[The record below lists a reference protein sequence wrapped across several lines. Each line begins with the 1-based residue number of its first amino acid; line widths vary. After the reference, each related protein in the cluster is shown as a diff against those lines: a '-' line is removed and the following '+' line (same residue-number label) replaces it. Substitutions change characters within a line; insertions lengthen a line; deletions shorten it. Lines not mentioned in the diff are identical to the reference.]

1 MSNIKDLAKIVADR
15 YDMHQQDAEKFMDD
29 MFSLIRSA
37 LINDEQV
44 KIKGLGT
51 FKVQTVKERASV
63 NVNTGEKVM
72 INSHDRISF
81 TPDATMRDSVNKPFA
96 HFVTVP
102 LNEGVVFDDMDD
114 MSKVADSTEHK
125 GRNLKSDGY
134 DILEHS
140 AETTVTANTDTGVNT
155 DTGINTGQE
164 DIVET
169 VSSELQPAA
178 SLKRAVQED
187 IVETVAS
194 ERQPAA
200 SLKRAVQED
209 IVETVATPVYNASN
223 VAAHEAGTAVP
234 KADQHERKAVMQMV
248 QDDENR
254 VDNSEQDEIGNDMPE
269 QSAGKLN
276 VMAIDTAEDSISGEE
291 NKEPAIVSL
300 SEPEEYKTNDNQT
313 EENTTAMS
321 DEKNLNP
328 SVAEDNDHSFLIS
341 LLLGLA
347 VFVVGVIVGRA
358 TADITMQ
365 DVKAYLGLKPEVKVH
380 VIYKRLPAPSPEKK
394 DSTAGKKDVPTA
406 ENKKV
411 APAAVGKTDKKTIKV
426 ADTEK
431 KPVEKKAADK
441 PMANE
446 NYNKDPRVR
455 TGAYIITGVQQTVTA
470 AEGETVASIS
480 KRYLGPGME
489 CYVEALNGKTIS
501 AGQKVKI
508 PALKLKKK
516 VSRQ

>member
-1 MSNIKDLAKIVADR
+1 MSNVKDLAKIVADR

-169 VSSELQPAA
+169 LSSELQ
-178 SLKRAVQED
+178 KRAGQED
-187 IVETVAS
+187 N
-194 ERQPAA
+194 
-200 SLKRAVQED
+200 
-209 IVETVATPVYNASN
+209 VETVATPVDNASN
-223 VAAHEAGTAVP
+223 VAAHEAETAIP

-276 VMAIDTAEDSISGEE
+276 VMAIDTAEDSISGKE
-291 NKEPAIVSL
+291 NQEPAIVSL

>member
-134 DILEHS
+134 YILEHS

-169 VSSELQPAA
+169 LSSELQPAA

-187 IVETVAS
+187 S
-194 ERQPAA
+194 
-200 SLKRAVQED
+200 
-209 IVETVATPVYNASN
+209 VETVATPVDNASN
-223 VAAHEAGTAVP
+223 VAAHEAETAIP

>member
-169 VSSELQPAA
+169 LSSELQPAA

-187 IVETVAS
+187 IVETVA
-194 ERQPAA
+194 
-200 SLKRAVQED
+200 
-209 IVETVATPVYNASN
+209 TPVDNASN
-223 VAAHEAGTAVP
+223 VAAHEAGTAIP

-291 NKEPAIVSL
+291 NKEPAVVSF

-431 KPVEKKAADK
+431 KPVETKAADK

>member
-114 MSKVADSTEHK
+114 MSKVADSTEPK

-140 AETTVTANTDTGVNT
+140 AETTVTANTDTGVKT

-169 VSSELQPAA
+169 LSSELQPAA
-178 SLKRAVQED
+178 SLKKAG
-187 IVETVAS
+187 
-194 ERQPAA
+194 
-200 SLKRAVQED
+200 QED
-209 IVETVATPVYNASN
+209 IVETVATPVDNASN
-223 VAAHEAGTAVP
+223 VAAHEAETAIP
-234 KADQHERKAVMQMV
+234 KADQHERKVVMQMV
-248 QDDENR
+248 QDDETR
-254 VDNSEQDEIGNDMPE
+254 VDNSEQDEIVNDMPE

>member
-134 DILEHS
+134 DLLEHS
-140 AETTVTANTDTGVNT
+140 AETTVKANTDTGVNT

-169 VSSELQPAA
+169 V
-178 SLKRAVQED
+178 
-187 IVETVAS
+187 
-194 ERQPAA
+194 
-200 SLKRAVQED
+200 
-209 IVETVATPVYNASN
+209 ATPVVNASN
-223 VAAHEAGTAVP
+223 VAAHEAETAIP

-411 APAAVGKTDKKTIKV
+411 APAAMGKTDKNTIKV

>member
-140 AETTVTANTDTGVNT
+140 AETTVTANTDTEVKT

-169 VSSELQPAA
+169 LSCEL
-178 SLKRAVQED
+178 
-187 IVETVAS
+187 
-194 ERQPAA
+194 QPAA

-209 IVETVATPVYNASN
+209 IVETVATPVDNASN
-223 VAAHEAGTAVP
+223 VAAHEAETAIP

>member
-155 DTGINTGQE
+155 DTGINTGQD
-164 DIVET
+164 DIVEPL
-169 VSSELQPAA
+169 SSELQPAA

-187 IVETVAS
+187 IVETVA
-194 ERQPAA
+194 
-200 SLKRAVQED
+200 
-209 IVETVATPVYNASN
+209 TPVDNASN
-223 VAAHEAGTAVP
+223 VAAHEAGTAIP

-411 APAAVGKTDKKTIKV
+411 APAALGKTDKNTIKV

>member
-114 MSKVADSTEHK
+114 MSKVADSTEPK
-125 GRNLKSDGY
+125 GRNIKSDGY
-134 DILEHS
+134 DLLEHS
-140 AETTVTANTDTGVNT
+140 AETTVKANTDTGVNT

-187 IVETVAS
+187 IVETVA
-194 ERQPAA
+194 
-200 SLKRAVQED
+200 
-209 IVETVATPVYNASN
+209 TPVANASN
-223 VAAHEAGTAVP
+223 VAAHEAGTAIP

>member
-81 TPDATMRDSVNKPFA
+81 TPDTTMRDSVNKPFA

-169 VSSELQPAA
+169 LSSELQPAA

-187 IVETVAS
+187 IVETVA
-194 ERQPAA
+194 
-200 SLKRAVQED
+200 
-209 IVETVATPVYNASN
+209 TPVDNASN
-223 VAAHEAGTAVP
+223 VAAHEAETAIP

>member
-169 VSSELQPAA
+169 LSSELQPAA

-187 IVETVAS
+187 IVETVA
-194 ERQPAA
+194 
-200 SLKRAVQED
+200 
-209 IVETVATPVYNASN
+209 TPVDNASN
-223 VAAHEAGTAVP
+223 VAAHEAETAIP

-276 VMAIDTAEDSISGEE
+276 VMAIDTAEDSTSGKE
-291 NKEPAIVSL
+291 NQEPAIVSL

-411 APAAVGKTDKKTIKV
+411 APAAVGKTDKNTIKV

>member
-114 MSKVADSTEHK
+114 MSKVADSTEPK

-169 VSSELQPAA
+169 LSSELQPAA
-178 SLKRAVQED
+178 SLKKAG
-187 IVETVAS
+187 
-194 ERQPAA
+194 
-200 SLKRAVQED
+200 QED
-209 IVETVATPVYNASN
+209 IVETVATPVDNASN
-223 VAAHEAGTAVP
+223 VAAHEAETAIP

-431 KPVEKKAADK
+431 KPVEKKAAEK

>member
-114 MSKVADSTEHK
+114 MSKVADSTEPK

-164 DIVET
+164 DIVEPL
-169 VSSELQPAA
+169 S
-178 SLKRAVQED
+178 
-187 IVETVAS
+187 S
-194 ERQPAA
+194 ERQPAD

-209 IVETVATPVYNASN
+209 IVETVATPVDNASN
-223 VAAHEAGTAVP
+223 VAAHEAETAIP

>member
-155 DTGINTGQE
+155 DIGINTGQE

-187 IVETVAS
+187 IVE
-194 ERQPAA
+194 R
-200 SLKRAVQED
+200 
-209 IVETVATPVYNASN
+209 VATPVDNASN
-223 VAAHEAGTAVP
+223 VAAHEAETAIP

-341 LLLGLA
+341 LLLGLV

>member
-114 MSKVADSTEHK
+114 MSKVADSTEPK

-155 DTGINTGQE
+155 DTGTNTG
-164 DIVET
+164 
-169 VSSELQPAA
+169 
-178 SLKRAVQED
+178 
-187 IVETVAS
+187 
-194 ERQPAA
+194 
-200 SLKRAVQED
+200 QED
-209 IVETVATPVYNASN
+209 IVETVATPVDNASN
-223 VAAHEAGTAVP
+223 VAAHEAETAIP

-411 APAAVGKTDKKTIKV
+411 APAAVGKTDKNTIKV

-516 VSRQ
+516 LSRQ

>member
-155 DTGINTGQE
+155 DTGINSGQE

-169 VSSELQPAA
+169 LSSELQPAA

-187 IVETVAS
+187 IVETVA
-194 ERQPAA
+194 
-200 SLKRAVQED
+200 
-209 IVETVATPVYNASN
+209 TPVVNASN
-223 VAAHEAGTAVP
+223 VAAHEAETAIP

>member
-140 AETTVTANTDTGVNT
+140 AETTVTANTDTEVKT

-169 VSSELQPAA
+169 LSSELQPAA

-187 IVETVAS
+187 IVETVA
-194 ERQPAA
+194 
-200 SLKRAVQED
+200 
-209 IVETVATPVYNASN
+209 TPVDNASN
-223 VAAHEAGTAVP
+223 VAAHEAGTAIP

>member
-134 DILEHS
+134 DIQEHS
-140 AETTVTANTDTGVNT
+140 AETTVTANTDTEVKT

-169 VSSELQPAA
+169 LSSELQPAA

-187 IVETVAS
+187 IVETVA
-194 ERQPAA
+194 
-200 SLKRAVQED
+200 
-209 IVETVATPVYNASN
+209 TPVDNASN
-223 VAAHEAGTAVP
+223 VAAHEAETAIP

-276 VMAIDTAEDSISGEE
+276 VMAIDTAEDSISGKE
-291 NKEPAIVSL
+291 NQEPAIVSL

-431 KPVEKKAADK
+431 KPVEKKAAEK

>member
-114 MSKVADSTEHK
+114 MSKVADSTEPK

-169 VSSELQPAA
+169 LSSELQPA
-178 SLKRAVQED
+178 D
-187 IVETVAS
+187 
-194 ERQPAA
+194 

-209 IVETVATPVYNASN
+209 IVETVATPVDNASN
-223 VAAHEAGTAVP
+223 VAAHEAETAIP

>member
-155 DTGINTGQE
+155 DKGINTGQE
-164 DIVET
+164 DIVDT
-169 VSSELQPAA
+169 LSSELQ
-178 SLKRAVQED
+178 S
-187 IVETVAS
+187 
-194 ERQPAA
+194 AA

-209 IVETVATPVYNASN
+209 IVETVATPVDKASN
-223 VAAHEAGTAVP
+223 VAAYEAETAIP
-234 KADQHERKAVMQMV
+234 KAGQHEWKAVMQMV

-291 NKEPAIVSL
+291 NNEPAIVSL

>member
-169 VSSELQPAA
+169 LSSELQPAA

-187 IVETVAS
+187 IVETVA
-194 ERQPAA
+194 
-200 SLKRAVQED
+200 
-209 IVETVATPVYNASN
+209 TPVDNVSN
-223 VAAHEAGTAVP
+223 VAAHEAETAIP

-426 ADTEK
+426 PDTEK

>member
-114 MSKVADSTEHK
+114 MAKVADSTEHK

-169 VSSELQPAA
+169 LSSELQPAA

-187 IVETVAS
+187 IVETVA
-194 ERQPAA
+194 
-200 SLKRAVQED
+200 
-209 IVETVATPVYNASN
+209 TPVDNVSN
-223 VAAHEAGTAVP
+223 VAAHEAETAIP
-234 KADQHERKAVMQMV
+234 KADQHERKAVMQMM
-248 QDDENR
+248 QDDENI

-291 NKEPAIVSL
+291 NNEPAIVSL

-426 ADTEK
+426 ADTER

>member
-114 MSKVADSTEHK
+114 MSKVADSTEPK

-169 VSSELQPAA
+169 LSSERHPAA
-178 SLKRAVQED
+178 SLKTAGQED
-187 IVETVAS
+187 N
-194 ERQPAA
+194 
-200 SLKRAVQED
+200 
-209 IVETVATPVYNASN
+209 VETVATPVDNASN
-223 VAAHEAGTAVP
+223 VAAHEAETAIP

-276 VMAIDTAEDSISGEE
+276 VMAIDTAEDSTSGKE
-291 NKEPAIVSL
+291 NQEPAIVSL

>member
-114 MSKVADSTEHK
+114 MSKVADSIEPK

-140 AETTVTANTDTGVNT
+140 AETTVTANTETGVNT

-169 VSSELQPAA
+169 LS
-178 SLKRAVQED
+178 
-187 IVETVAS
+187 S

-200 SLKRAVQED
+200 SLKRAGQED
-209 IVETVATPVYNASN
+209 NVETVATPADNASN
-223 VAAHEAGTAVP
+223 VAAHEAETTIP

-248 QDDENR
+248 QDDENI
-254 VDNSEQDEIGNDMPE
+254 VDNSEQDEIGNDIPE

-431 KPVEKKAADK
+431 KPVETKAADK

>member
-114 MSKVADSTEHK
+114 MSKVADSTEPK

-169 VSSELQPAA
+169 V
-178 SLKRAVQED
+178 
-187 IVETVAS
+187 
-194 ERQPAA
+194 
-200 SLKRAVQED
+200 
-209 IVETVATPVYNASN
+209 ATPVDNASN
-223 VAAHEAGTAVP
+223 VAAHEAGTAIP

>member
-169 VSSELQPAA
+169 LSSELQPAA

-187 IVETVAS
+187 IVE
-194 ERQPAA
+194 R
-200 SLKRAVQED
+200 
-209 IVETVATPVYNASN
+209 VATPVDNASN
-223 VAAHEAGTAVP
+223 VAAHEAETAIP

>member
-140 AETTVTANTDTGVNT
+140 AETTVTANTDTGVKT

-169 VSSELQPAA
+169 V
-178 SLKRAVQED
+178 
-187 IVETVAS
+187 
-194 ERQPAA
+194 
-200 SLKRAVQED
+200 
-209 IVETVATPVYNASN
+209 ATPVDNASN
-223 VAAHEAGTAVP
+223 VAAHEAETAIP

-269 QSAGKLN
+269 QYAGKLN

>member
-169 VSSELQPAA
+169 LS
-178 SLKRAVQED
+178 
-187 IVETVAS
+187 S

-200 SLKRAVQED
+200 SLKRAVQEY
-209 IVETVATPVYNASN
+209 IVETVATPVDNVSN
-223 VAAHEAGTAVP
+223 VAAHEAETAIP

-516 VSRQ
+516 VTRQ

>member
-134 DILEHS
+134 DIQEHS

-169 VSSELQPAA
+169 LSSELQPAA

-187 IVETVAS
+187 IVETVA
-194 ERQPAA
+194 
-200 SLKRAVQED
+200 
-209 IVETVATPVYNASN
+209 TPVDNASN
-223 VAAHEAGTAVP
+223 VAAHEAGTAIP
-234 KADQHERKAVMQMV
+234 KAGQHERKAVMQMV

>member
-114 MSKVADSTEHK
+114 MSKVADSTEPK

-169 VSSELQPAA
+169 LSSELQPAA
-178 SLKRAVQED
+178 SLKKAG
-187 IVETVAS
+187 
-194 ERQPAA
+194 
-200 SLKRAVQED
+200 QED
-209 IVETVATPVYNASN
+209 IVETVATPVDNASN
-223 VAAHEAGTAVP
+223 VAAHEAETTIP

-254 VDNSEQDEIGNDMPE
+254 VDNSKQDEIGNDMPE

>member
-114 MSKVADSTEHK
+114 MSKVADSTEPK

-140 AETTVTANTDTGVNT
+140 AETTVTANTDTEVKT

-169 VSSELQPAA
+169 LSSELQPAA
-178 SLKRAVQED
+178 SLK
-187 IVETVAS
+187 
-194 ERQPAA
+194 
-200 SLKRAVQED
+200 KAVQED
-209 IVETVATPVYNASN
+209 IVETVATPVDNVSN
-223 VAAHEAGTAVP
+223 VAAHEAETAIP

>member
-140 AETTVTANTDTGVNT
+140 AETTVTANTDTEVKT

-169 VSSELQPAA
+169 LSSELQPAA

-187 IVETVAS
+187 IVETVA
-194 ERQPAA
+194 
-200 SLKRAVQED
+200 
-209 IVETVATPVYNASN
+209 TPVDNASN
-223 VAAHEAGTAVP
+223 VAAHEAETAIP

>member
-169 VSSELQPAA
+169 LS
-178 SLKRAVQED
+178 
-187 IVETVAS
+187 S

-200 SLKRAVQED
+200 FLKKAGQED
-209 IVETVATPVYNASN
+209 IVETVATPVDNVSN
-223 VAAHEAGTAVP
+223 VAAHEAETAIP

-291 NKEPAIVSL
+291 NIEPAIVSL
-300 SEPEEYKTNDNQT
+300 SEAEEYKTNDNQT

>member
-169 VSSELQPAA
+169 V
-178 SLKRAVQED
+178 
-187 IVETVAS
+187 AS

-209 IVETVATPVYNASN
+209 IVETVATPVDNASN
-223 VAAHEAGTAVP
+223 VAAHEAETAIP

-411 APAAVGKTDKKTIKV
+411 APAAVGKTDKNTIKV

>member
-187 IVETVAS
+187 IVETVA
-194 ERQPAA
+194 
-200 SLKRAVQED
+200 
-209 IVETVATPVYNASN
+209 TPVYNASN
-223 VAAHEAGTAVP
+223 VAAHEAGTAIP

-276 VMAIDTAEDSISGEE
+276 FMAIDTAEDSTSGKE
-291 NKEPAIVSL
+291 NQEPAIVSL

-426 ADTEK
+426 ADTEN

>member
-155 DTGINTGQE
+155 DIGINTGQE

-178 SLKRAVQED
+178 SLKKAG
-187 IVETVAS
+187 
-194 ERQPAA
+194 
-200 SLKRAVQED
+200 QED
-209 IVETVATPVYNASN
+209 IVETVATPVDNASN
-223 VAAHEAGTAVP
+223 VAAHEAETAIP

-254 VDNSEQDEIGNDMPE
+254 VDNSEQDEIGNDLPE
-269 QSAGKLN
+269 PSAGKLN

>member
-114 MSKVADSTEHK
+114 MSKVADSTEPK

-169 VSSELQPAA
+169 LSSELQPAA
-178 SLKRAVQED
+178 SLKKAG
-187 IVETVAS
+187 
-194 ERQPAA
+194 
-200 SLKRAVQED
+200 QED
-209 IVETVATPVYNASN
+209 IVETVATPVDNASN
-223 VAAHEAGTAVP
+223 VAAHEAGTAIP

-254 VDNSEQDEIGNDMPE
+254 VDNSEQDEIGNDLPE
-269 QSAGKLN
+269 PSAGKLN

-291 NKEPAIVSL
+291 NKEPAVVSF

-358 TADITMQ
+358 TDDITMQ

>member
-140 AETTVTANTDTGVNT
+140 AETTVTANTDTEVKT

-169 VSSELQPAA
+169 LSSELQPAA

-187 IVETVAS
+187 IVETVA
-194 ERQPAA
+194 
-200 SLKRAVQED
+200 
-209 IVETVATPVYNASN
+209 TPVDNASN
-223 VAAHEAGTAVP
+223 VAAHEAETAIP

-254 VDNSEQDEIGNDMPE
+254 VDNSEQDEIGNDMSE

-276 VMAIDTAEDSISGEE
+276 VMAIDMAEDSISGEE

>member
-114 MSKVADSTEHK
+114 MSKVADSTEPK

-140 AETTVTANTDTGVNT
+140 AETTVTANTDTGVKT

-169 VSSELQPAA
+169 LSSELQPAA

-187 IVETVAS
+187 IVETVA
-194 ERQPAA
+194 
-200 SLKRAVQED
+200 
-209 IVETVATPVYNASN
+209 TPVDNASN
-223 VAAHEAGTAVP
+223 VAAHEAGTAIP

-254 VDNSEQDEIGNDMPE
+254 VDNSEQDEIGYDMPE

-291 NKEPAIVSL
+291 NEEPAIVSL

-380 VIYKRLPAPSPEKK
+380 VIYKRLPAPSPEMK

>member
-114 MSKVADSTEHK
+114 MSKVADSTEPK

-140 AETTVTANTDTGVNT
+140 AETNVTANTDTGVNT
-155 DTGINTGQE
+155 DTGINTG
-164 DIVET
+164 
-169 VSSELQPAA
+169 
-178 SLKRAVQED
+178 QED

-209 IVETVATPVYNASN
+209 IVETVATPVDNASN
-223 VAAHEAGTAVP
+223 VAAHEAETAIP